1 MSHLLR
7 DICAPVDGARRH
19 VSCNFLST
27 AATQQI
33 NCLMTTA
40 VIIVSGI
47 YFPCCGKQV
56 TYVVTAL
63 RVIIIAMHLIHENSA
78 CSMSSHH

>member
-33 NCLMTTA
+33 NCLMITA
-40 VIIVSGI
+40 VSIVSGI
-47 YFPCCGKQV
+47 Y
-56 TYVVTAL
+56 
-63 RVIIIAMHLIHENSA
+63 IIIAMHLIHENSA